1 MEQLDSQLDSL
12 DKIID
17 ETTGLTIQL
26 AADLAELTAELRELQ
41 LARAALL
48 AGREGAAATD
58 AVAA

>member
-1 MEQLDSQLDSL
+1 MEHLDAQLDSL

-26 AADLAELTAELRELQ
+26 AADLAQLTAELRALQ
-41 LARAALL
+41 RARAALL
-48 AGREGAAATD
+48 AGRQGATATD

>member
-12 DKIID
+12 DKII
-17 ETTGLTIQL
+17 
-26 AADLAELTAELRELQ
+26 ELTAELRELQ